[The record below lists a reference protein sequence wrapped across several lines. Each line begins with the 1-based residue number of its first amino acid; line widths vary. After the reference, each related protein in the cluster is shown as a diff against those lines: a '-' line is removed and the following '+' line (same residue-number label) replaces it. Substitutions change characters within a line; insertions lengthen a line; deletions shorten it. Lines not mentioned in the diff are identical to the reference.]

1 MSNSAALW
9 TVARQAPLSVEFCR
23 QKYQSGLPFPSPG
36 DLPHPGIE
44 PAPPAW
50 QADSLPLSP
59 QETFFSVVKGVGQP
73 IAGKAQEDSRRQG
86 WLGRAGRQRTFLRRK
101 PPCHFL
107 EGARVG
113 GGVLSP
119 WTVAVTTS
127 ICSLPAHLLPPPRPA
142 LCNHPAARACPASSS
157 CLDQSSRCGA
167 VNQRLAVSIALGWG
181 WSWSSH
187 NTGISPRARG
197 GGFLGF
203 CPRELRL
210 HGPDPRGHTDAP
222 RAGSKDLRRAVDR
235 EEGK

>member
-1 MSNSAALW
+1 MCVCVCVCVCVCACSVMSNSAALW
-9 TVARQAPLSVEFCR
+9 TVACQAPLSVEFCR

-107 EGARVG
+107 EGAPCGRRSAEPLDG
-113 GGVLSP
+113 GRDH
-119 WTVAVTTS
+119 
-127 ICSLPAHLLPPPRPA
+127 IYFPPRSPPA
-142 LCNHPAARACPASSS
+142 PTSACP
-157 CLDQSSRCGA
+157 L
-167 VNQRLAVSIALGWG
+167 
-181 WSWSSH
+181 
-187 NTGISPRARG
+187 
-197 GGFLGF
+197 
-203 CPRELRL
+203 
-210 HGPDPRGHTDAP
+210 
-222 RAGSKDLRRAVDR
+222 
-235 EEGK
+235 